1 MEREGKRERVRVREG
16 ERRRWRDG
24 IADDLTIM
32 GPIKVI
38 TPFFLDMRDFLKS
51 AFHAEVDIRKTGWK
65 EARQFGGG
73 SERGKR
79 R

>member
-38 TPFFLDMRDFLKS
+38 PPFFLDMRDFLKS
-51 AFHAEVDIRKTGWK
+51 AFHAEVDIR
-65 EARQFGGG
+65 
-73 SERGKR
+73 
-79 R
+79 